1 MLTVQF
7 SDKREKEGERE
18 SAWGRESFIYEAVL
32 VRFRD
37 EIYRVT
43 TMKIDFRV
51 LGF

>member
-1 MLTVQF
+1 MCNSVI
-7 SDKREKEGERE
+7 SVRKKVRE

-51 LGF
+51 QGF